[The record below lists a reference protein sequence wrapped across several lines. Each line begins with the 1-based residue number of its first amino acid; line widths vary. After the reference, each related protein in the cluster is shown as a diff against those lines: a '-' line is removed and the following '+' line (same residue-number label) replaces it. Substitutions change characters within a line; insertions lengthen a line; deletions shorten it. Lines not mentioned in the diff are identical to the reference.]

1 MEGTQEEMEGN
12 VGISRKT
19 KEQSLPIAA
28 HVRTEGDAQR
38 PAAGR
43 LCMALLYTAP
53 IAGAGASYFLRDG
66 RETDAL
72 SALLPG
78 FIIIV
83 AYFAFLRA
91 WDGFYCQKI
100 AHPTLYFGVFFLSFL
115 FMGIA
120 SAFSVGVLW
129 MSIVVFA
136 ALDGGLELAL
146 SSHFALMAQYVFLL
160 LPVDGELYR
169 FSGYFLFGMVLALLF
184 SLFDRT
190 EAVPFLAL
198 ILMACDGA
206 LQFVACHFSLGKVRE
221 MAGALIAEEAS
232 VLLLVLLGLCYYKAF
247 GAQSAQGIPKVPV
260 KFFSGKKEAGTG
272 FVQGETTET
281 DGTTV
286 QESAVIQKNA
296 VMQDTEKDTVKEEA
310 ELLLFEALA
319 DPDFALMQK
328 LKDYSETL
336 YHHSQKVAEL
346 SAQAAKAVG
355 GNPALARV
363 GGLYHEM
370 GRIRE
375 DGDYIEMGIQ
385 MGTEYHFPELL
396 LDVIRQH
403 SSRVMLPKSAEAAVV
418 MLSDCIVSTSEYLEK
433 NGQRE
438 IISDAHL
445 VQGIFRNRL
454 EKGNLQDAGLTR
466 EQIACLRDFYRENIS
481 LIGEGIQPPS
491 GVSN

>member
-12 VGISRKT
+12 AEISRKS
-19 KEQSLPIAA
+19 KEQPLPIAA
-28 HVRTEGDAQR
+28 HVRAEGDAQY

-43 LCMALLYTAP
+43 LWLVLLYTAP

-66 RETDAL
+66 READAL

-78 FIIIV
+78 FIIVV
-83 AYFAFLRA
+83 AYFALLRA
-91 WDGFYCQKI
+91 WDSFYFQKI
-100 AHPTLYFGVFFLSFL
+100 AHPALYFGVFFLSFL

-129 MSIVVFA
+129 MSIIVFA

-198 ILMACDGA
+198 ILMACGGV
-206 LQFVACHFSLGKVRE
+206 LQFVAYHFSLGKIRE
-221 MAGALIAEEAS
+221 MAGAVVAEEAS

-247 GAQSAQGIPKVPV
+247 GAQSAQEVPKVPV

-272 FVQGETTET
+272 FVQGEKAET
-281 DGTTV
+281 AGTSV

-296 VMQDTEKDTVKEEA
+296 VIQDTGEDTVKEEA

-319 DPDFALMQK
+319 DPDFALMQR
-328 LKDYSETL
+328 LKCHSEAL
-336 YHHSQKVAEL
+336 YRHSQKVAEL
-346 SAQAAKAVG
+346 SAQAARAVG

-363 GGLYHEM
+363 GGLYHEI
-370 GRIRE
+370 GRIKE
-375 DGDYIEMGIQ
+375 NGDYIEMGIQ
-385 MGTEYHFPELL
+385 MGTEYHFPGPL
-396 LDVIRQH
+396 LDIIRQH
-403 SSRVMLPKSAEAAVV
+403 SSRMMLPKSVEAAVV

-433 NGQRE
+433 NGQRGM
-438 IISDAHL
+438 ISNAHL

-454 EKGNLQDAGLTR
+454 EKGNLQEAGLTR
-466 EQIACLRDFYRENIS
+466 EQIACLRDFYRENI
-481 LIGEGIQPPS
+481 
-491 GVSN
+491 